1 MNHVIMA
8 DETEEV
14 EVHSKWLD
22 WTWTLGE
29 LFQQP
34 KNEIMNKAIEKIRTK
49 ISGKFDANTLLWSKR
64 LPSNTGCSPHQES

>member
-1 MNHVIMA
+1 MDHVITA
-8 DETEEV
+8 DETTYM

-34 KNEIMNKAIEKIRTK
+34 KNEIVTTAIEKLRTK
-49 ISGKFDANTLLWSKR
+49 ILR
-64 LPSNTGCSPHQES
+64 EV